1 MGLDPV
7 DRKYAHVG
15 NVLKMCS
22 QQVYLLKVLREQGL
36 SCRQVHAI
44 SSVDCIECD
53 FGMPACQLEVVF
65 AVRCYANAD
74 YAIMRCLSVC
84 LSVCVCV
91 SITFVHSVKTNKHI
105 FDLRYVKYSMYRQF
119 HRTADRHGVTYAAL
133 QSYSL
138 GSIASAVILFF
149 FWFFYLLCFY
159 NKIYVILST

>member
-1 MGLDPV
+1 M
-7 DRKYAHVG
+7 
-15 NVLKMCS
+15 
-22 QQVYLLKVLREQGL
+22 KVLREQGL

-149 FWFFYLLCFY
+149 FGFS
-159 NKIYVILST
+159 IYFVSTTKFTLYFLRDEYMELITNHAVSADSIRLKLD